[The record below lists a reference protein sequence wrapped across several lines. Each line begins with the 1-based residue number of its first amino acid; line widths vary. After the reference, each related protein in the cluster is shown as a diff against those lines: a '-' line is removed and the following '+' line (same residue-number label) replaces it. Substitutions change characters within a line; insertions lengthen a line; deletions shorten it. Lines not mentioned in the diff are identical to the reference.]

1 MRRSLLGHILLVVAT
16 SFVEA
21 NGGAAGSGAGYDT
34 SRLGPSNANCDRKIY
49 YLNVTSDNVVFRVN
63 DQIKPYLNQV
73 CVLQIEDI
81 VQELILISQTVITSL
96 FQTFLPAPNNISRL
110 FEGADTKQVTRTYA
124 LSGTLCTP
132 TNGAKH
138 ASHVQYLVHGIGFDS
153 R

>member
-1 MRRSLLGHILLVVAT
+1 MRHSLLGHILLVVAA

-34 SRLGPSNANCDRKIY
+34 SRLGPLNANCDRKIY
-49 YLNVTSDNVVFRVN
+49 YLDVTSDNVVFN
-63 DQIKPYLNQV
+63 DRIKPDLNQV
-73 CVLQIEDI
+73 CVLQIEDT
-81 VQELILISQTVITSL
+81 VQQLISTSQTVITSL

-110 FEGADTKQVTRTYA
+110 FEEADTKQITRTYA

>member
-1 MRRSLLGHILLVVAT
+1 MRRSLLGHFFLVVAT

-21 NGGAAGSGAGYDT
+21 TGGAAGSGAGYDT

-49 YLNVTSDNVVFRVN
+49 HLNVTSDNVVFN
-63 DQIKPYLNQV
+63 DQIKSDLNQV
-73 CVLQIEDI
+73 CIPQIEEM
-81 VQELILISQTVITSL
+81 VQKLISISQTIITSL

-110 FEGADTKQVTRTYA
+110 FEEAGMRQVTRTYA

-132 TNGAKH
+132 KNGAKD

>member
-34 SRLGPSNANCDRKIY
+34 SRFGPSNANCDRKIY
-49 YLNVTSDNVVFRVN
+49 HLNVTSDNVMFN
-63 DQIKPYLNQV
+63 DQIKSDLDQV
-73 CVLQIEDI
+73 CILQLEEM
-81 VQELILISQTVITSL
+81 VPRLMPILQTVVTSL

-110 FEGADTKQVTRTYA
+110 FEEADTKQVTRTYA

-132 TNGAKH
+132 RSSAKD